1 MATNSNPTPSQP
13 SPDGE
18 SRSKG
23 SNLQMWGGIA
33 VALLAIAA
41 VTVWFVTRS
50 GGVTPPLGPTPT
62 PVATNVA
69 VVTPVPATPLAGA
82 ATFTP
87 AAGTVITGPHVLG
100 ITAGVGMNRG
110 EIAGAAPIAVTFSD
124 DMDPASAQAAFALS
138 PQAQGDFKW
147 QGKTLL
153 FTPKATLQPATP
165 YTITV
170 TADARTTGGA
180 VLAAPMS
187 ASFKTAPA
195 PAILRTLP
203 SIGASEVPTDVIV
216 TVTFN
221 RPMIPLTALDSQPD
235 PSQWASISPKLAGR
249 WVWLGT
255 SAVGFRPDATAGF
268 IPASDY
274 TLDVKTGWPDADGV
288 TLAQGTSVKFTTI
301 KPALTTV
308 EPYNGAG
315 GVLID
320 RPVVVHFNMPMDH
333 STQANFRIN
342 EQGGGAAVPG
352 VFEWSADS
360 TVMTFTANSLLSFS
374 KGYEATF
381 EQQVQTAQGNLS
393 ELAGGPQVN
402 TWSFTTTDATIVS
415 SHSPDSSSGPVP
427 PTTGFGFTFN
437 NPIAPNQSVGQ
448 FLTISPQ
455 PEGYKGQVLTSPSG
469 VYTDGAK
476 LKANTTYTFSLQSG
490 LKDKWGFDI
499 PATSW
504 TVQIGPLQP
513 AISVK
518 GGAFQPVYSEAPTFV
533 RLEATNLA
541 DVTLHLNTLNSDEV
555 RSLVGR
561 SVYAYDPKATMPGS
575 SLRTW
580 KVHVPGGA
588 KDDAITPFYTSV
600 SQDGNSD
607 RLPKG
612 YYLLWATA
620 PNPYD
625 SANQLYSATVLVV
638 GRNGVVTK
646 TDAQGNMMLWVADL
660 GTGQPVNAYGL
671 RVEQLTTDYSGNNPT
686 VTVLKSQTTQTG
698 QDGVA
703 KLTLDK
709 VDNATFTA
717 VWASGDDT
725 LFATTAWTG
734 GIDPSMYGINGSY
747 GLTGVT
753 AAAYVD
759 RPIYRPGQTV
769 YFRGVYRL
777 DDDVAYTLPQ
787 AGTSVNVNAWTYA
800 AQGQVNIYT
809 GTVTLSANG
818 TVNGQF
824 DLPLVRRP
832 AATPFSFRSREPQRA
847 TTPTAMAPPPALPWR
862 STASPTS
869 RSTLRP
875 TPSSCMATL

>member
-1 MATNSNPTPSQP
+1 M
-13 SPDGE
+13 
-18 SRSKG
+18 
-23 SNLQMWGGIA
+23 
-33 VALLAIAA
+33 
-41 VTVWFVTRS
+41 
-50 GGVTPPLGPTPT
+50 
-62 PVATNVA
+62 
-69 VVTPVPATPLAGA
+69 
-82 ATFTP
+82 
-87 AAGTVITGPHVLG
+87 
-100 ITAGVGMNRG
+100 
-110 EIAGAAPIAVTFSD
+110 
-124 DMDPASAQAAFALS
+124 
-138 PQAQGDFKW
+138 
-147 QGKTLL
+147 
-153 FTPKATLQPATP
+153 
-165 YTITV
+165 
-170 TADARTTGGA
+170 
-180 VLAAPMS
+180 
-187 ASFKTAPA
+187 
-195 PAILRTLP
+195 
-203 SIGASEVPTDVIV
+203 
-216 TVTFN
+216 
-221 RPMIPLTALDSQPD
+221 
-235 PSQWASISPKLAGR
+235 
-249 WVWLGT
+249 
-255 SAVGFRPDATAGF
+255 
-268 IPASDY
+268 
-274 TLDVKTGWPDADGV
+274 
-288 TLAQGTSVKFTTI
+288 
-301 KPALTTV
+301 
-308 EPYNGAG
+308 
-315 GVLID
+315 
-320 RPVVVHFNMPMDH
+320 
-333 STQANFRIN
+333 
-342 EQGGGAAVPG
+342 
-352 VFEWSADS
+352 
-360 TVMTFTANSLLSFS
+360 
-374 KGYEATF
+374 
-381 EQQVQTAQGNLS
+381 QTAQGNLS

-402 TWSFTTTDATIVS
+402 TWSFTTTDATTVS

-518 GGAFQPVYSEAPTFV
+518 GGGFQPVYSEAPTFI

-541 DVTLHLNTLNSDEV
+541 DVTLHLNSLSSDEV
-555 RSLVGR
+555 RNLVGR

-580 KVHVPGGA
+580 KVQVPGGA
-588 KDDAITPFYTSV
+588 KDDAITPFYTSI

-620 PNPYD
+620 PNPYN

-660 GTGQPVNAYGL
+660 GTGQPVNAYGV

-717 VWASGDDT
+717 VWATGDDT

-787 AGTSVNVNAWTYA
+787 AGLSVNVNAWTYA

-824 DLPLVRRP
+824 DLPLGAPTGSYTVLL
-832 AATPFSFRSREPQRA
+832 SEPGARKE
-847 TTPTAMAPPPALPWR
+847 R
-862 STASPTS
+862 
-869 RSTLRP
+869 
-875 TPSSCMATL
+875 